1 MSTFTTTPGQDP
13 FLHVHLERGEAIIA
27 ESDAMVM
34 MEGNLDLVGTM
45 RGGFLQSLARRFAN
59 DESFFQQKMV
69 ATRGGGDALLAHK
82 FPGAMEIIE
91 LDGRTEYLLNDGTF
105 IAADDSVRMGIKTQ
119 GVGNALFGGTGG
131 FVVMH
136 AAGRG
141 KVAVGG
147 FGDVFIID
155 VAPGT
160 DVTIDNNHV
169 VAWDTRLS
177 YTMSAST
184 NRSAGFLGNLI
195 NSQMTGEKLVTRF
208 SGTGKVYLCS
218 RNKIDFA
225 AWIASMVPQ
234 QRSN

>member
-1 MSTFTTTPGQDP
+1 MSIFQTTPGQDP

-45 RGGFLQSLARRFAN
+45 RGGLVQSFLRRMAN

-69 ATRGGGDALLAHK
+69 AVRGGGDALLAHK
-82 FPGAMEIIE
+82 YPGAIEVIE

-105 IAADDSVRMGIKTQ
+105 IAADDSVRMSTRTQ
-119 GVGNALFGGTGG
+119 GLGNALFGGTGG
-131 FVVMH
+131 FLVMH
-136 AAGRG
+136 AAGQG
-141 KVAVGG
+141 KLAVGG
-147 FGDVFIID
+147 FGDVFTID
-155 VAPGT
+155 VTPGT

-169 VAWDTRLS
+169 VAWDNRLS
-177 YTMSAST
+177 YSMSAST
-184 NRSAGFLGNLI
+184 RRSAGFLANLL
-195 NSQMTGEKLVTRF
+195 NSQMTGEQFVTRF

-234 QRSN
+234 RSS